1 MKKFGLA
8 LLGIIAGITILGML
22 GPLGGLLFSA
32 AIAYAG
38 VHFYIKS
45 DTTFAKVV
53 WALVA
58 IAAALST
65 IANFPGLL
73 GLAAIA
79 LLVYVYK
86 KGDWGNKKAPA
97 KKAPKASNDPFQ
109 NFEKEWHNLT
119 K

>member
-38 VHFYIKS
+38 IHFYIKS
-45 DTTFAKVV
+45 DTTFSKVV

-58 IAAALST
+58 IAGALST

-73 GLAAIA
+73 GLVAIA

-86 KGDWGNKKAPA
+86 KDDWGSKKS
-97 KKAPKASNDPFQ
+97 APKATKTNANDPFQ
-109 NFEKEWHNLT
+109 NFEKEWNNLT

>member
-86 KGDWGNKKAPA
+86 KGDWGTRKKSQT
-97 KKAPKASNDPFQ
+97 KKASNDPFQ